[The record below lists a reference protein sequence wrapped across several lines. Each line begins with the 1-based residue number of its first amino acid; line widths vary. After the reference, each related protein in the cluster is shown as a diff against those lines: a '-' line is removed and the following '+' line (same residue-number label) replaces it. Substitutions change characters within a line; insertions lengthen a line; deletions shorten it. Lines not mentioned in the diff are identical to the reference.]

1 MLYAPTLT
9 TAEFSDV
16 HNARCE
22 LHFVIQEL
30 ADVVHPSML
39 ARLQKSL
46 DLLTKGL
53 NRSYELEE
61 QISEQ
66 REKHYDA
73 IAKSICATIAVWSM
87 NEVEDLTARHPYRGA
102 VIMQYEGHEVGI
114 VGPTWSDL
122 YKSADAVI
130 RLSGDLHHIFIE
142 GFEFNADTQVLTLHT
157 GS

>member
-1 MLYAPTLT
+1 MVYAPTLT
-9 TAEFSDV
+9 TDEFAAV

-22 LHFVIQEL
+22 LYFVIQEL
-30 ADVVHPSML
+30 TDVVHPSML

-53 NRSYELEE
+53 TRSYELEE
-61 QISEQ
+61 QIEEQ
-66 REKHYDA
+66 RDNHYRA
-73 IAKSICATIAVWSM
+73 IAKSICAATAVWSM
-87 NEVEDLTARHPYRGA
+87 FEVEDLTALHPYRGA
-102 VIMQYEGHEVGI
+102 VLMQYEGHEVGI

-130 RLSGDLHHIFIE
+130 RSSGDANHIYIE
-142 GFEFNADTQVLTLHT
+142 GFEYNADTQVLTLHT